1 MTNDELTL
9 ETDGVALQGWDRVS
23 VTRSIERMP
32 SSFSLGLLDYF
43 PETNSRRRV
52 RPGESCRV
60 LLGDDC
66 ALTGYIDKWTPV
78 LSPGR
83 HEVRATGRS
92 RCQDL
97 VDCSAEWPSNVI
109 SNSDALGIA
118 QRLAAPYGISVT
130 TDAASLRAVP
140 QFTLNWGESP
150 QEIIDRVTRWSGLLY
165 YDLPDGGLFLTRV
178 GNRRAASG
186 LEEGVNVEHA
196 WYEESMDER
205 YSDYTGVSMNFSP
218 IGEAGGAG
226 YDAVTLATARDPDA
240 ASMRYR
246 KRIVLVES
254 TLVSRD
260 MATDCINWEMN
271 RRYGRSRALRV
282 VTDSWRDSAGQL
294 WEPNTL
300 VPVSLPTLDVKPQ
313 DLLLAEV
320 TYTRDEDGTHAEM
333 LLMPPAAFAIQPY
346 AFYSSIM
353 ELT

>member
-1 MTNDELTL
+1 
-9 ETDGVALQGWDRVS
+9 
-23 VTRSIERMP
+23 
-32 SSFSLGLLDYF
+32 
-43 PETNSRRRV
+43 
-52 RPGESCRV
+52 
-60 LLGDDC
+60 
-66 ALTGYIDKWTPV
+66 
-78 LSPGR
+78 
-83 HEVRATGRS
+83 
-92 RCQDL
+92 
-97 VDCSAEWPSNVI
+97 
-109 SNSDALGIA
+109 
-118 QRLAAPYGISVT
+118 
-130 TDAASLRAVP
+130 
-140 QFTLNWGESP
+140 
-150 QEIIDRVTRWSGLLY
+150 
-165 YDLPDGGLFLTRV
+165 
-178 GNRRAASG
+178 
-186 LEEGVNVEHA
+186 
-196 WYEESMDER
+196 MDER

-254 TLVSRD
+254 TLVSRE

-300 VPVSLPTLDVKPQ
+300 IPVSLPTLDVKPQ